1 MLESEL
7 DADPVVQFGVWFE
20 DAARRGAGQPESVA
34 LATATSDGVPSV
46 RMVLLKG
53 WDEQGFL
60 FFTNRESQKGAEMAA
75 NPVAAMAVY
84 WRELGRQVRLQG
96 RVLRAGRAETEAYF
110 RTRSTESQVAAAIS
124 PQSRI
129 IPSREHLDGAF
140 ADTMKGLAGRPV
152 SLPRDWAGY
161 RLRPHSIEFWE
172 HQDHRLHDRVRYTRG
187 GSPSFPRL
195 SRAGWR
201 MERLAP

>member
-20 DAARRGAGQPESVA
+20 DAMRRGAGQPEAVA
-34 LATATSDGVPSV
+34 LATATPEGVPSV

-53 WDEQGFL
+53 WDERGFL
-60 FFTNRESQKGAEMAA
+60 FFTNRKSRKGAEMAA

-96 RVLRAGRAETEAYF
+96 RVVRAGRAETEAYF
-110 RTRSTESQVAAAIS
+110 RTRSVESQVGAAIS
-124 PQSRI
+124 PQSRV

-140 ADTMKGLAGRPV
+140 AAMMKGLAGRPV
-152 SLPRDWAGY
+152 PLPRDWVGY
-161 RLRPHSIEFWE
+161 RLRPRSMEFWE
-172 HQDHRLHDRVRYTRG
+172 HQDHRLHDRVLYTRG
-187 GSPSFPRL
+187 R
-195 SRAGWR
+195 RASWR